1 MRLKTLSLSEK
12 RGYRDMK
19 FSGDWRLVVSF
30 AGPILSDKSVPGGA
44 IMYIDELVTP
54 DNIDEVKDN
63 LGDFGYVDEI
73 EVGDVISVMEC
84 GDGFKII
91 VWENRYDEGN
101 AVIDFGDD
109 YLWGEWDGARIT
121 VEYGDEILAYDIEGD
136 CRFLGVI

>member
-1 MRLKTLSLSEK
+1 
-12 RGYRDMK
+12 MK

-30 AGPILSDKSVPGGA
+30 AGPILSDKSVPGGP

-54 DNIDEVKDN
+54 DNIDAVKDN

-121 VEYGDEILAYDIEGD
+121 VEYGDEILTYDIEGD

>member
-1 MRLKTLSLSEK
+1 
-12 RGYRDMK
+12 MK

-54 DNIDEVKDN
+54 DNIDAVKDN

>member
-1 MRLKTLSLSEK
+1 MSEK

>member
-1 MRLKTLSLSEK
+1 
-12 RGYRDMK
+12 
-19 FSGDWRLVVSF
+19 
-30 AGPILSDKSVPGGA
+30 
-44 IMYIDELVTP
+44 MYIDELVTP
-54 DNIDEVKDN
+54 DNIDAVKDN

-91 VWENRYDEGN
+91 VWENRYDEGK
-101 AVIDFGDD
+101 
-109 YLWGEWDGARIT
+109 EWDGARIT

>member
-1 MRLKTLSLSEK
+1 LSEK
-12 RGYRDMK
+12 RGYREMRLK
-19 FSGDWRLVVSF
+19 GDCRLAISLARWTYSVRQ
-30 AGPILSDKSVPGGA
+30 SVPGGA
-44 IMYIDELVTP
+44 IMYIDELITP
-54 DNIDEVKDN
+54 GNIDEVKDN
-63 LGDFGYVDEI
+63 LGDFDYVDEI

-121 VEYGDEILAYDIEGD
+121 VAYGDEILAYDMEGD

>member
-1 MRLKTLSLSEK
+1 
-12 RGYRDMK
+12 MK
-19 FSGDWRLVVSF
+19 LSGDWRLVVSF
-30 AGPILSDKSVPGGA
+30 ARGPIFSDKSFPGGA